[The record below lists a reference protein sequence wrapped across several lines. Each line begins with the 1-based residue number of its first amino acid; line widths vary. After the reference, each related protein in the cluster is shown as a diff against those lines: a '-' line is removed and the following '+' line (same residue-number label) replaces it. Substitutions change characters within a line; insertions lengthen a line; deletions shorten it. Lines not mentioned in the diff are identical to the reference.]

1 MGRRVNPLIVVQ
13 MFEDEEGSFL
23 RFMREVLIAFA
34 YDGSARLQNYLFS
47 NVFILRKLLFT
58 RS

>member
-13 MFEDEEGSFL
+13 MFEEEEDSFL
-23 RFMREVLIAFA
+23 RFMREVLIADA
-34 YDGSARLQNYLFS
+34 YDGSTKIAKLFVFY
-47 NVFILRKLLFT
+47 VFILRKLLFT